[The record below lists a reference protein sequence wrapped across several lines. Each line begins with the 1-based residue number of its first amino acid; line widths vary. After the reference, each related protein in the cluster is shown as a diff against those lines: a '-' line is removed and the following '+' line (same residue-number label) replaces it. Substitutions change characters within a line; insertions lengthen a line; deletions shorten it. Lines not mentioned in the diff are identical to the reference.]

1 MKHSSYNGSFLLQFG
16 SYYDFTHKDGFITN
30 KCLDPVDS
38 GIKEVKGTFSND
50 ILQVQYVIHIKKE
63 MQRKSY

>member
-1 MKHSSYNGSFLLQFG
+1 MKSGSFNGSFLLQFG

-38 GIKEVKGTFSND
+38 GIKEVKGTFTND
-50 ILQVQYVIHIKKE
+50 ILQVNL
-63 MQRKSY
+63 